1 MEDDEGDETQ
11 GIGGEK
17 ATQAQDRLGRRRWW
31 RRAFN
36 RLMTGLIFLA
46 VIVAVTPLILL
57 VSEVVIIGGPE
68 ISWGFLTHAPTPPG
82 IPGGGIGPALQGS
95 FIIVGLAALIG
106 IPIGIGAG
114 IYFSEWPESRLSVVS
129 SFTNDVLAEFPSI
142 TLGIFA
148 YLVIVLPMKTF
159 SAFAGAV
166 ALAIL
171 MVPIVA
177 RTTEESLKIVPVSL
191 REASYALGI
200 PRWKTV
206 LRIVIGTGKGGL
218 TTGVL
223 LSVARAAGETAPLLL
238 TVLGSNFFFTGLFQ
252 PTEANPL
259 LIFTYAFS
267 AIPSWISQA
276 WGAALILVAFMLVL
290 NLSVKLLIGRK
301 SAGVRA
307 EI

>member
-1 MEDDEGDETQ
+1 
-11 GIGGEK
+11 
-17 ATQAQDRLGRRRWW
+17 
-31 RRAFN
+31 
-36 RLMTGLIFLA
+36 MTALIFLA

-57 VSEVVIIGGPE
+57 VGEVIIIGGSQ
-68 ISWGFLTHAPTPPG
+68 ISWGFLTHALTPPG

-106 IPIGIGAG
+106 IPIGVGAG

-148 YLVIVLPMKTF
+148 YLVIVIPTRTF

-218 TTGVL
+218 TTGIL

-238 TVLGSNFFFTGLFQ
+238 TVLGSNFFFSGLFH
-252 PTEANPL
+252 PTAADPL
-259 LIFTYAFS
+259 LIYTYAFTGIQS
-267 AIPSWISQA
+267 LISQA

-301 SAGVRA
+301 YAGVRA